1 MISYEVSMGLIIMS
15 VLLCVGS
22 FNFSEII
29 FAQEDI
35 YFLFPLFPLFI
46 MFFIS
51 AIAETN
57 RPPFDLPEAENE
69 LVAGYFV
76 EYAGAGFALFFIA
89 ETANII
95 LMSFLTVIYFV
106 GGWNGFLFVGSSI
119 FWLALKVLF
128 FCFLFV
134 WVRASLPRY
143 RYDQLMFLGWKVFL
157 PCSLALFFFV
167 ISALFLFDGFF
178 ARAVSFI

>member
-1 MISYEVSMGLIIMS
+1 MGLIVMS
-15 VLLCVGS
+15 VLVCAGS
-22 FNFSEII
+22 FNFSTIVS
-29 FAQEDI
+29 AQEDI
-35 YFLFPLFPLFI
+35 FFCVPLFPLFI

-51 AIAETN
+51 ALAETN

-76 EYAGAGFALFFIA
+76 EYGGAGFALFFIA

-95 LMSFLTVIYFV
+95 LMSFLTAIYFC
-106 GGWNGFLFVGSSI
+106 GGWQPILSFFNPSI

-157 PCSLALFFFV
+157 PCSIALLFFV
-167 ISALFLFDGFF
+167 ISILYFFGGLPLGVILFL
-178 ARAVSFI
+178 